1 MIIYTGAT
9 FDILHAGHINFLRQ
23 CKEYFPD
30 SYLIVSLNTDEF
42 IEQFKGKMPVFN
54 FDERKKLLETVE
66 YVDEVIRNI
75 GGEDS
80 KPAILT
86 VEPDVIIIGSDWLNK
101 DYLKQMSLTEEWLR
115 KNHIALIYIPY
126 TEIISTTEIKKRLS
140 NA

>member
-1 MIIYTGAT
+1 LIIYTGAT

>member
-1 MIIYTGAT
+1 M
-9 FDILHAGHINFLRQ
+9 
-23 CKEYFPD
+23 
-30 SYLIVSLNTDEF
+30 
-42 IEQFKGKMPVFN
+42 
-54 FDERKKLLETVE
+54 E

-101 DYLKQMSLTEEWLR
+101 DYLKQMSITEEWLR

-126 TEIISTTEIKKRLS
+126 TEIISTTEIKRRLS

>member
-126 TEIISTTEIKKRLS
+126 TEIISTTEINKRLS

>member
-1 MIIYTGAT
+1 LIIYTGAT

-42 IEQFKGKMPVFN
+42 IEQFKGKKPVFN

-101 DYLKQMSLTEEWLR
+101 DYLKQMSITEEWLR

-126 TEIISTTEIKKRLS
+126 TEIISTTEIKRRLS

>member
-42 IEQFKGKMPVFN
+42 IEQFKGKKPVFN

-101 DYLKQMSLTEEWLR
+101 DYLKQMSITEEWLR

-126 TEIISTTEIKKRLS
+126 TEIISTTEIKRRLS